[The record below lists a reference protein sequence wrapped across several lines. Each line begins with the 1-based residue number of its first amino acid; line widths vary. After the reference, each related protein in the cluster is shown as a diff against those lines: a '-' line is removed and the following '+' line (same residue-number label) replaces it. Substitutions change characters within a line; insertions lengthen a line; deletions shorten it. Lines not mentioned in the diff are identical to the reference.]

1 MRVQVQP
8 LRVQVMEFTPE
19 KIALIAAA
27 IAVVFWPQIWPA
39 IQRFTPQRSAA
50 PAPAAGGNRPRVI
63 TELLQLQDEARAL
76 GKPAAAD
83 LIGSAI
89 VELVSAP
96 KPGAKK

>member
-1 MRVQVQP
+1 MQVQP
-8 LRVQVMEFTPE
+8 LQVQVMEFTPE

-39 IQRFTPQRSAA
+39 IQRFTSQRSAA
-50 PAPAAGGNRPRVI
+50 PAPAAGANRSRVV
-63 TELLQLQDEARAL
+63 TDLLRLQDSARAL

-89 VELVSAP
+89 VELVSET